1 MSVASKSNDAQV
13 RRMRAELD
21 AVMKNTVAPAISDAF
36 KRAARTTMLASD
48 KVQAHSNMVA
58 DGVRVRPLI
67 SIIGAAAVGFAMGR
81 LMRPST
87 ESPPQPASEA

>member
-1 MSVASKSNDAQV
+1 MSRSNEAQV

-36 KRAARTTMLASD
+36 ERTALSTMSASER
-48 KVQAHSNMVA
+48 VQSHSNMVA
-58 DGVRVRPLI
+58 DGVRVRPLV

-81 LMRPST
+81 LMRPTT
-87 ESPPQPASEA
+87 EAPPQPATES

>member
-1 MSVASKSNDAQV
+1 VSKSNEAQI

-36 KRAARTTMLASD
+36 ERAALTTISASER
-48 KVQAHSNMVA
+48 VQAHSNMVA
-58 DGVRVRPLI
+58 DGVRVRPLV

-81 LMRPST
+81 LMRPTT
-87 ESPPQPASEA
+87 EAPPQPATES